1 MQMENMVFFL
11 AELGLMNYQIS
22 ISYSPSTIA
31 SAAVYVARCTLEKNP
46 IWTATLHHHTGYV
59 EEELKYIN
67 KLPWKFFFYF
77 FSFFLFLSKSA
88 VTSKYDLIVNF
99 NDRECAELLV
109 NLHRGAVDS
118 KLKAVYRKYTSLD
131 RRAVSLLPPAK
142 SSTPDCSP
150 EV

>member
-1 MQMENMVFFL
+1 MGFYNFLFSLIEEMSVWNKLVSFFSFSSPPNVQMENMVFFL

-67 KLPWKFFFYF
+67 KLPWKFLLFFC
-77 FSFFLFLSKSA
+77 L
-88 VTSKYDLIVNF
+88 NQQ
-99 NDRECAELLV
+99 
-109 NLHRGAVDS
+109 
-118 KLKAVYRKYTSLD
+118 
-131 RRAVSLLPPAK
+131 
-142 SSTPDCSP
+142 
-150 EV
+150 